1 MKGLEK
7 RVKISELEAN
17 SLKLRAKELE
27 DDLRKCRGGYS
38 SDDDDEESKSK
49 EDESTG
55 SLFRNAW

>member
-1 MKGLEK
+1 MK
-7 RVKISELEAN
+7 SAELEAN

-49 EDESTG
+49 EDESTD